1 MEQQAGSNGEPPRWP
16 PGWYPDPDGGG
27 PARWWDGYAW
37 TAPPPTPMGAV
48 PVGGYRPAPDLADER
63 AAGSRAGVA
72 LLVGAA
78 AYTVSVFSQAIV
90 LNRVMANLDAALKT
104 SPTRGTRTAMPV
116 DGTYAM
122 ASVVSNLASLAVLV
136 VGVLF
141 LIWFHRAL
149 TNAQLIG
156 LPQRRTPAWGVVG
169 FIIPIVNF
177 WFPYQSACDLF
188 PPGHPDRKLV
198 GRWWALWISA
208 QLGAFVLIA
217 ASIASVGLGLVV
229 AAVIAALYVLAA
241 LAGRT
246 MIQRALAV
254 HAELLTAAPSA
265 PAVGSDPGA
274 RESRDL
280 GGLRG
285 AREWGVEPAPRPAPP
300 PKDPWAAGP

>member
-1 MEQQAGSNGEPPRWP
+1 
-16 PGWYPDPDGGG
+16 
-27 PARWWDGYAW
+27 
-37 TAPPPTPMGAV
+37 V
-48 PVGGYRPAPDLADER
+48 PDLADER

-90 LNRVMANLDAALKT
+90 LNRVMANLDAALKA
-104 SPTRGTRTAMPV
+104 SPTRGSRTTVPV
-116 DGTYAM
+116 DGSYAM

-156 LPQRRTPAWGVVG
+156 LPQRRTPAWGVLG

-188 PPGHPDRKLV
+188 PPGHPDRKIV

-208 QLGAFVLIA
+208 QLGAFVLIV
-217 ASIASVGLGLVV
+217 ASIASVGVGLVV

-246 MIQRALAV
+246 MIQHALAV
-254 HAELLTAAPSA
+254 HVELLGTAPSD
-265 PAVGSDPGA
+265 PSVGSDPGGPSA

-285 AREWGVEPAPRPAPP
+285 AREWGIEPGPPPATP